1 MKQELL
7 RLRPTALWIIFG
19 PVLGCMWLAAV
30 NYSNN
35 LVYAIL
41 YLVGSLSFISL
52 FHTWRNLASVQVEHV
67 RINPAF
73 AGEDVSIE
81 IYLKAARKDT
91 VYGLVFARMGD
102 DMRAWWWLPSPLAVR
117 GS

>member
-1 MKQELL
+1 MKHESF

-19 PVLGCMWLAAV
+19 PILGCMWLAAV

-41 YLVGSLSFISL
+41 YLVAALSFVSI
-52 FHTWRNLASVQVEHV
+52 FHTWKNLASLRVEHI

-73 AGEDVSIE
+73 AGEEVRME
-81 IYLKAARKDT
+81 IYLRN
-91 VYGLVFARMGD
+91 
-102 DMRAWWWLPSPLAVR
+102 PSK
-117 GS
+117 